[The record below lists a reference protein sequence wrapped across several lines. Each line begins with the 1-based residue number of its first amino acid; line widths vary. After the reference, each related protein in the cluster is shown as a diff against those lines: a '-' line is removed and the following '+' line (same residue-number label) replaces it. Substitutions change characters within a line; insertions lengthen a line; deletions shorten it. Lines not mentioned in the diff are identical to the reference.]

1 MPIYEYQCDGCGHAV
16 EVLLRRPDEQP
27 ECPDCGGTKLEKQM
41 SVFAAQSSSGGS
53 SKQLPVSSG
62 GEACGMPR
70 CCGGGCQM

>member
-41 SVFAAQSSSGGS
+41 SVFAAQSSNGS
-53 SKQLPVSSG
+53 SKQLPVTGG